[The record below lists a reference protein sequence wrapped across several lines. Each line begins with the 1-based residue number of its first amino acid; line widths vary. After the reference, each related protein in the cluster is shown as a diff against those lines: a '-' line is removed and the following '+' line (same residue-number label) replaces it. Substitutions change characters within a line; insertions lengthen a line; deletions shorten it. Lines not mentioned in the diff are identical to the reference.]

1 MSQPVFSHKRAMCLI
16 AGNAIGT
23 GIFTTTGF
31 ALRDLGSPWYV
42 LALWVL
48 GGIYALLGVYSYS
61 ILHQKFPGS
70 GGEYNFL
77 SKGIHP
83 KLGSLAGFATI
94 LMGFTAPLAA
104 SAMAFAIY
112 FLRAIPLNVDPVW
125 VSLFALTFVFLLLYS
140 SLHQGMKWHDF
151 FIYIKLI
158 LFVLMILIAFFVAEW
173 HWPVTTMSF
182 NIYTFAK
189 SFFWIAYAY
198 SGWNAVYYVAS
209 ELTSDHK
216 KVDSA
221 SIMGSSIV
229 IALYVFLNIPLLFGV
244 SNLKL
249 SGAPEVMAVF
259 FEANTGLS
267 TEQIISG
274 VIALGLLSTISS
286 FYVIVPRIYTRMA
299 EDKVIPQF
307 FYFPPGTHPKR
318 VLIFQFIF
326 TALFLVLF
334 NFESI
339 LSSAG
344 FVLTSCSLLSVMSLY
359 FTRNNTLTT
368 YQILGSLAYISLTS
382 VLIYFGGPWF

>member
-1 MSQPVFSHKRAMCLI
+1 MSQPVFSQKRAMCLI

-31 ALRDLGSPWYV
+31 ALRDLYSPWLV
-42 LALWVL
+42 LSLWII
-48 GGIYALLGVYSYS
+48 GGIYSLLGVYSYS

-77 SKGIHP
+77 SKGLHP
-83 KLGSLAGFATI
+83 KVGTLAGFATI

-112 FLRAIPLNVDPVW
+112 FLRAFPVGLN
-125 VSLFALTFVFLLLYS
+125 STFIALGALTFVYLLLNS
-140 SLHQGMKWHDF
+140 SLQQGMKWHDF
-151 FIYIKLI
+151 FIYLKLF
-158 LFVLMILIAFFVAEW
+158 LFIILIAISFYVADW
-173 HWPVTTMSF
+173 QWPTGQVNF

-209 ELTSDHK
+209 ELTDDHK

-221 SIMGSSIV
+221 SIFGSSIV
-229 IALYVFLNIPLLFGV
+229 IALYVLLNIPILFGL
-244 SNLKL
+244 SNAKL

-267 TEQIISG
+267 TEQIISA
-274 VIALGLLSTISS
+274 VIAMGLLSTISS
-286 FYVIVPRIYTRMA
+286 FLVIVPRIYARMA
-299 EDKVIPQF
+299 EDRVVPQF
-307 FYFPPGTHPKR
+307 FHFQPGTNPRK
-318 VLIFQFIF
+318 VLTFQYLL
-326 TALFLVLF
+326 TASFLLVF
-334 NFESI
+334 SFETI

-344 FVLTSCSLLSVMSLY
+344 FVLTSCSLLSVVSLY
-359 FTRNNTLTT
+359 IQRKNNLNAF
-368 YQILGSLAYISLTS
+368 QVVGSLSYIALTS
-382 VLIYFGGPWF
+382 VLLYFGGPWF